1 MADSNIT
8 KLALSNALK
17 ELLEE
22 QSFEKISVSDI
33 CERCGMNRKS
43 FYYHFKDKYDLVN
56 WIFDTEF
63 IVLMQEHKAKMGSLA
78 GGSDDS
84 FGRNMGKTT
93 DAMLSRATKV
103 LTIVFFVVI
112 IALGAIMKFMA

>member
-1 MADSNIT
+1 MGVIEILGGIIICV
-8 KLALSNALK
+8 LAVMIIA
-17 ELLEE
+17 
-22 QSFEKISVSDI
+22 V
-33 CERCGMNRKS
+33 
-43 FYYHFKDKYDLVN
+43 
-56 WIFDTEF
+56 
-63 IVLMQEHKAKMGSLA
+63 VLMQEHKAKMGSLA
-78 GGSDDS
+78 GGSDAS

>member
-1 MADSNIT
+1 MGVIEIIGGIIICI
-8 KLALSNALK
+8 LAVL
-17 ELLEE
+17 
-22 QSFEKISVSDI
+22 II
-33 CERCGMNRKS
+33 
-43 FYYHFKDKYDLVN
+43 LV
-56 WIFDTEF
+56 
-63 IVLMQEHKAKMGSLA
+63 VLMQEHKAKMGSLA
-78 GGSDDS
+78 GGSDSNDS